1 MIEFLRGQIAY
12 AEADY
17 AVIDVNGVGYQV
29 YCANPYRFAATDEV
43 TIYTH
48 HHVRE
53 DAVALYGFATR
64 DELQLFRQLLEVS
77 GIGPKVALG
86 ILAGGSPSDV
96 LLAIQ
101 QENLTFLT
109 RLPGIGKKTAQRMIL
124 DLKDRTKSMI
134 GAWEGGSVVLDTA
147 GTSALTGSTGGAWAE
162 AKEAL
167 RNLGYS
173 EQELSRAWG
182 VLKERVQD
190 DDSTDVILKKALQ
203 ILYLT

>member
-12 AEADY
+12 AETDY
-17 AVIDVNGVGYQV
+17 AVIDVNGIGYQV
-29 YCANPYRFAATDEV
+29 YCANPYRFSATDEV

-86 ILAGGSPSDV
+86 ILAGGSPNDV

-134 GAWEGGSVVLDTA
+134 GAWEGSPAVLEST
-147 GTSALTGSTGGAWAE
+147 GHSAFTGSTAGAWAE

-173 EQELSRAWG
+173 EQELSRAWS
-182 VLKERVQD
+182 VLKERVSD

-203 ILYLT
+203 ILYQT